1 MNSSFPPSAVG
12 FFLFFLWSAVW
23 YWNRNFYFFCYL
35 FFFSNRFARW
45 TLGKR
50 VRLGNATAKS
60 YNWTT
65 CWSHLVIIRALIPLS
80 YYMTWLPCP
89 AQVECHRPRS
99 IWLLV
104 FCTASNFF
112 FFMLSHSKQKIFEN
126 EKWMKHFSF
135 LFNQGPNRF
144 LINGR
149 CWFVIIE
156 LAAIFPQRLETL
168 CHCYAIFFLGRRG
181 GGFNCPTLPAPTRGG
196 GFKCHD
202 ILHPV
207 RPS

>member
-99 IWLLV
+99 IWFLV

-112 FFMLSHSKQKIFEN
+112 FPCYHTANKKYLK
-126 EKWMKHFSF
+126 MKSEWNIF
-135 LFNQGPNRF
+135 LFF
-144 LINGR
+144 LIKAR
-149 CWFVIIE
+149 
-156 LAAIFPQRLETL
+156 
-168 CHCYAIFFLGRRG
+168 IFFW
-181 GGFNCPTLPAPTRGG
+181 
-196 GFKCHD
+196 
-202 ILHPV
+202 
-207 RPS
+207 